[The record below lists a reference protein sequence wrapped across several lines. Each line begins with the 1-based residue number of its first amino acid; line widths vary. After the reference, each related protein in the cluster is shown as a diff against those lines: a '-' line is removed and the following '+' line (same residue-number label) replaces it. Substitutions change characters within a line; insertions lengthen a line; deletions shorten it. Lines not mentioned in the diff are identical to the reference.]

1 MLAFRAALVLV
12 AESGVS
18 SAVAA
23 RRPLVAVA
31 SLAMEHR
38 LQAHGLQE
46 PLPWAQQLCT
56 GSAALP
62 RVDPSWTRDRAGVC
76 PVLSACMARW
86 NLNCSAPEEDCILFS
101 LVACRS
107 LSSV

>member
-1 MLAFRAALVLV
+1 MTLAFRAALGLV

-23 RRPLVAVA
+23 RRPLVAMA

-46 PLPWAQQLCT
+46 PLPV

-62 RVDPSWTRDRAGVC
+62 RVDPSWTRDRTGVY
-76 PVLSACMARW
+76 PVLLACIARW
-86 NLNCSAPEEDCILFS
+86 NLNCSAPEEDWFFS
-101 LVACRS
+101 LVACRN
-107 LSSV
+107 LSSM

>member
-1 MLAFRAALVLV
+1 MLAFRAALGLV

-46 PLPWAQQLCT
+46 PLPV
-56 GSAALP
+56 GSAVVHGL
-62 RVDPSWTRDRAGVC
+62 G
-76 PVLSACMARW
+76 
-86 NLNCSAPEEDCILFS
+86 CSA
-101 LVACRS
+101 ACGPF
-107 LSSV
+107 LDHG